1 MLPPCLH
8 CWFSPQLLHEYTPE
22 LATALASRGR
32 EARKRSA
39 ERTSNSTGRI
49 YAGGKVIGGR
59 KEGEK
64 EERTLDS
71 SGSLVSEEGRWLQLG
86 GCCEE
91 GRGGGFAPGAARR
104 SKAARDGAWTA

>member
-22 LATALASRGR
+22 LAALASRGR

-49 YAGGKVIGGR
+49 YAGRKVIAGR
-59 KEGEK
+59 MEGEK

-71 SGSLVSEEGRWLQLG
+71 SGSLVSEEGRWLLLAK
-86 GCCEE
+86 E
-91 GRGGGFAPGAARR
+91 GGFAPGAARR

>member
-8 CWFSPQLLHEYTPE
+8 CWFSPLLLHEYTPE

-49 YAGGKVIGGR
+49 YAERKVIAGR

-71 SGSLVSEEGRWLQLG
+71 SGSLVSEEGRWLLLAK
-86 GCCEE
+86 E
-91 GRGGGFAPGAARR
+91 GGFAPGAARR

>member
-1 MLPPCLH
+1 M
-8 CWFSPQLLHEYTPE
+8 LHEYTPE

-49 YAGGKVIGGR
+49 YAGRKAIAGR

-64 EERTLDS
+64 EKRALDS
-71 SGSLVSEEGRWLQLG
+71 SGSLVSEEGRWLLLAK
-86 GCCEE
+86 E
-91 GRGGGFAPGAARR
+91 GGFAPGAARR